1 MADSLG
7 GALGAMIAQ
16 HGGHLALPSITIPN
30 RSIGFIAQNLGGYS
44 ELVFSPSAD
53 DDPMSGL
60 GRVSERWWSQCPTG
74 HLTKAIAH
82 AMVPLL
88 SGRGLDQLDQL
99 ALLLLG
105 Q

>member
-1 MADSLG
+1 
-7 GALGAMIAQ
+7 
-16 HGGHLALPSITIPN
+16 
-30 RSIGFIAQNLGGYS
+30 
-44 ELVFSPSAD
+44 
-53 DDPMSGL
+53 MSGL